1 MSTAAAGEKD
11 SFAVAATSLAVAE
24 DELARSSTG
33 TESPAEEEWW
43 KAEGMPWNH
52 KPGRSDYWCMGW
64 IGFLGIFSLAML
76 PLRGW
81 LLGLDPPILMG
92 LTGSRTGA
100 AATGA
105 LASVGQAPYWFLW
118 LLLGSIMSIK
128 LDWVYW
134 WAGKLWGRGM
144 IEVWAGR
151 SERAHRRYDQAEK
164 WARKLGWL
172 GVLVAYVPIPLPI
185 MPVVFVLTGA
195 SGMKVRWFI
204 ALDFVAATIWNLG
217 YLGLGWGVGDP
228 IVDALKYYAKIANW
242 VAIALII
249 VILAPIFVKKKQ
261 KA

>member
-1 MSTAAAGEKD
+1 
-11 SFAVAATSLAVAE
+11 
-24 DELARSSTG
+24 
-33 TESPAEEEWW
+33 
-43 KAEGMPWNH
+43 
-52 KPGRSDYWCMGW
+52 
-64 IGFLGIFSLAML
+64 
-76 PLRGW
+76 
-81 LLGLDPPILMG
+81 
-92 LTGSRTGA
+92 
-100 AATGA
+100 
-105 LASVGQAPYWFLW
+105 
-118 LLLGSIMSIK
+118 
-128 LDWVYW
+128 
-134 WAGKLWGRGM
+134 
-144 IEVWAGR
+144 
-151 SERAHRRYDQAEK
+151 K

>member
-1 MSTAAAGEKD
+1 M
-11 SFAVAATSLAVAE
+11 AVIGL
-24 DELARSSTG
+24 
-33 TESPAEEEWW
+33 
-43 KAEGMPWNH
+43 
-52 KPGRSDYWCMGW
+52 DYVDQT
-64 IGFLGIFSLAML
+64 
-76 PLRGW
+76 R
-81 LLGLDPPILMG
+81 LGLLVGRQAVGPRHDRG
-92 LTGSRTGA
+92 LGWT
-100 AATGA
+100 
-105 LASVGQAPYWFLW
+105 
-118 LLLGSIMSIK
+118 
-128 LDWVYW
+128 
-134 WAGKLWGRGM
+134 
-144 IEVWAGR
+144 